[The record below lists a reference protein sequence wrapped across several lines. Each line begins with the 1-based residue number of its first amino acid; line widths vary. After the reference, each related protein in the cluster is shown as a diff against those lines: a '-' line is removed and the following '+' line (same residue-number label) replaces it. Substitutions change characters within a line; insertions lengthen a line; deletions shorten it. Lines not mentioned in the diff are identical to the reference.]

1 MFLAELIKMWFT
13 TVDTMNT
20 GLRYTVFQTDASWI
34 SIVGSAEGLR
44 CVTLPLHSSQEALEQ
59 SGDEIKHA
67 VQSSELF
74 NDLIERFRM
83 YFGGNKTAF
92 PDKLD
97 LSGATP
103 FQCKVWQ
110 ASRLIPYGETR
121 SYAWVAN
128 QIKNPKAARAVGQ
141 ALGKNPLPII
151 VPCHRVITSDG
162 KLGGFGGGL
171 EMKRRLL
178 SLEDSAGTKL

>member
-1 MFLAELIKMWFT
+1 M
-13 TVDTMNT
+13 
-20 GLRYTVFQTDASWI
+20 
-34 SIVGSAEGLR
+34 GSAEGLR
-44 CVTLPLHSSQEALEQ
+44 CITLPQYSSQEAFKQ

-67 VQSSELF
+67 VQSSEQF
-74 NDLIERFRM
+74 NDLIARFRM
-83 YFGGNKTAF
+83 YSSGNKTAF
-92 PDKLD
+92 PDKLN

-128 QIKNPKAARAVGQ
+128 QIKNPEAARAVGQ
-141 ALGKNPLPII
+141 ALGRNPLPII

-178 SLEDSAGTKL
+178 YLEGLTGFGIK